1 MKLEVECCSGFKA
14 DERPVRFRLD
24 ERQYLIEEIVDQWY
38 GTQDVFYKVRA
49 DDGSSTS
56 CAVRPRLRRAHGIW
70 CHFVKCRLN
79 GEAATRSG
87 LELN

>member
-1 MKLEVECCSGFKA
+1 MKLEVECYSGFKA

-24 ERQYLIEEIVDQWY
+24 ERQYLVEEIVDH
-38 GTQDVFYKVRA
+38 GTQDVSTKFALMMGV
-49 DDGSSTS
+49 STS
-56 CAVRPRLRRAHGIW
+56 YAVRPRLRRAHGIW